1 MFLKKWFTLPK
12 IKLKEYP
19 CRSSF
24 YCTYLFIQY
33 FQKNVHLGNIRK
45 IHLLTNGWKSVY
57 VSHLFILSHLSNWT
71 DCINYDELVL
81 KQSFT
86 FFFLAKYIQ
95 TNVKINLW
103 CISCFVLFFVS
114 FFFLLENPPLLINLA
129 KKLLLIQGKQVSDFN
144 QEFVSTKQQV
154 ADKNK
159 LELQGIDS
167 EPWIEILPFYL

>member
-1 MFLKKWFTLPK
+1 MAESLCMYHICLYFLTFPTELIVLTMMNLFSSKVLP
-12 IKLKEYP
+12 
-19 CRSSF
+19 
-24 YCTYLFIQY
+24 
-33 FQKNVHLGNIRK
+33 
-45 IHLLTNGWKSVY
+45 
-57 VSHLFILSHLSNWT
+57 
-71 DCINYDELVL
+71 
-81 KQSFT
+81 

-114 FFFLLENPPLLINLA
+114 FFLLENPPLLINLA

-167 EPWIEILPFYL
+167 EP